1 MSPAWQR
8 PDEYDHVVVVAHQ
21 DAQLRDAIGERLE
34 AAPGRAR
41 ALALG
46 SYPRFRVLPARDGAE
61 ALRLVKA
68 EVSVL
73 ALDLDL
79 AKRSGLQVIQE
90 LRPVRSDL
98 AILAF
103 TSGAAASEAVAA
115 VLAGADHFLEYEVD
129 AFEPALELAI
139 DRRRLARLI
148 LHSEAEMEEA
158 RRRLA
163 RLGGSL
169 GPGLPGLRAPTSAEA
184 IMPFHEA
191 AKRYLTACTKL
202 FPGDPR
208 GLAERL
214 GVSYFALRRLLKRYG
229 VPFPGR
235 TRSASRRRQT
245 GSHSR

>member
-1 MSPAWQR
+1 VSPDWQR
-8 PDEYDHVVVVAHQ
+8 PEEYDQLVVVAHE
-21 DAQLRDAIGERLE
+21 DPELREALRARLE
-34 AAPGRAR
+34 ASPGRAR

-46 SYPRFRVLPARDGAE
+46 SYPRFKVLLAKDGAE

-68 EVSVL
+68 PVTALAVDLVL
-73 ALDLDL
+73 PR
-79 AKRSGLQVIQE
+79 RSGLEVIQE

-103 TSGAAASEAVAA
+103 TSGAPASEAVAA
-115 VLAGADHFLEYEVD
+115 VMAGADHFLEYDPE

-148 LHSEAEMEEA
+148 LHNEAEVEEA

-169 GPGLPGLRAPTSAEA
+169 GPGLPGLRAPTSAEG
-184 IMPFHEA
+184 ILPFHEA
-191 AKRYLTACTKL
+191 AKRYLTASTRL
-202 FPGDPR
+202 FPGDAR
-208 GLAERL
+208 GLAEKL

-235 TRSASRRRQT
+235 TKRASRAR
-245 GSHSR
+245 

>member
-8 PDEYDHVVVVAHQ
+8 PDEYDHLVVVAHE
-21 DAQLRDAIGERLE
+21 DAELREGIRERLE

-41 ALALG
+41 ALAPG
-46 SYPRFRVLPARDGAE
+46 TYPRFKVLLAKDGNE
-61 ALRLVKA
+61 ALKLAKA

-79 AKRSGLQVIQE
+79 PRRSGLQIIQE

-103 TSGAAASEAVAA
+103 TSGAPASDAISA
-115 VLAGADHFLEYEVD
+115 VLAGADHFLEYEAD

-184 IMPFHEA
+184 ILPFHEA

-214 GVSYFALRRLLKRYG
+214 GVSYFSLRRLLKRYG